1 MGPNFRSSAMSFV
14 WPTTVSRHFGLL
26 AFACMAVFGVGWSI
40 IRRDDSILSH
50 STSFEASTLLFL
62 QWLRGLAFLSMVL
75 LRVFTA
81 RLPWSSFIAV
91 LFFAC
96 AFCACL
102 LNCLGYLV
110 LGFVCWSFGASCA
123 SLTSSLLLS
132 SGGFLGSDYSF
143 RRYVSSSGCVVVRSI
158 AALSIH
164 HKLLLGFWFWQLPVS
179 WFCFSLMLDCMLCCL
194 KFKCLHSMLLL
205 SCLSTSHGLR
215 RLLLMLCSVQ
225 LLFQLREMLSS
236 LCFCSVRLLPSRC
249 SSAFPTSSLDAC
261 IPITY
266 KNWGWHY
273 FLFFVS
279 CLLRCFQH
287 LITWGCQRIT
297 GQITVT
303 LATGLASHL

>member
-26 AFACMAVFGVGWSI
+26 AFACMAVFGVEWSI

-50 STSFEASTLLFL
+50 STSFEASNSAFLAVASWSGISQHGSFTRVYCPVALEFFHCSALLCLRFLCVFTQLLGLSCAGFYVRELWCFLRISNFVSSPLFGWIPRFGLLFPSL
-62 QWLRGLAFLSMVL
+62 CVLIGLCGG
-75 LRVFTA
+75 
-81 RLPWSSFIAV
+81 SFYCSA
-91 LFFAC
+91 LYTPQTFAW
-96 AFCACL
+96 F
-102 LNCLGYLV
+102 LV
-110 LGFVCWSFGASCA
+110 L
-123 SLTSSLLLS
+123 
-132 SGGFLGSDYSF
+132 
-143 RRYVSSSGCVVVRSI
+143 
-158 AALSIH
+158 AATCL
-164 HKLLLGFWFWQLPVS
+164 

-249 SSAFPTSSLDAC
+249 SFAFPTSSLDAC

-273 FLFFVS
+273 FLFLSLVCSDTFS
-279 CLLRCFQH
+279 
-287 LITWGCQRIT
+287 I
-297 GQITVT
+297 
-303 LATGLASHL
+303 